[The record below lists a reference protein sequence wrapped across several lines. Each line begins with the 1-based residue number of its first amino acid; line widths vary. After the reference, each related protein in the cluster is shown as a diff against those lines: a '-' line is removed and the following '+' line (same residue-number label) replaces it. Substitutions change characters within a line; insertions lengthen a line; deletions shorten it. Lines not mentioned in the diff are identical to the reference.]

1 MRTLITFIC
10 LSLAFCCLGQE
21 PVKSKP
27 MKLIYTLP
35 QGWVAEEF
43 GGKSPWEDAGNA
55 LCHCSG
61 IVFSRQHKDGK
72 MKVVIYPSTVAGLD
86 SAKRNAVGNL
96 RFEDVQKYEKGKT
109 KHYSFERK
117 RSSFM
122 EMPGG
127 KKSYDA
133 MRYYIKAGDHFYIM
147 YAWQESSSALNSTSE
162 KELYEMV
169 NAIELMD

>member
-1 MRTLITFIC
+1 MRTLILILLTGLA
-10 LSLAFCCLGQE
+10 LSGSAQE
-21 PVKSKP
+21 TVKSKP
-27 MKLIYTLP
+27 MMLKYTLP

-43 GGKSPWEDAGNA
+43 GGKSPWEEAGNA

-61 IVFSRQHKDGK
+61 IVFTRQHKDGK
-72 MKVVIYPSTVAGLD
+72 MKVVIYPSTVSGLD

-117 RSSFM
+117 KSNFM

-127 KKSYDA
+127 KKSYEA
-133 MRYYIKAGDHFYIM
+133 MRYFIKSEGRFYIM
-147 YAWQESSSALNSTSE
+147 YAWQESMNALNSTSE
-162 KELYEMV
+162 KELYEVV
-169 NAIELMD
+169 NGIELL

>member
-1 MRTLITFIC
+1 MKHLIACIC
-10 LSLAFCCLGQE
+10 LFAALSGWGQE
-21 PVKSKP
+21 TVKSKSL
-27 MKLIYTLP
+27 KLKYALP

-43 GGKSPWEDAGNA
+43 GGQSPWEDAGNS

-61 IVFSRQHKDGK
+61 IVFTRQHKDGK

-109 KHYSFERK
+109 KNYSFERK
-117 RSSFM
+117 KSNFV

-127 KKSYDA
+127 KKSYEA
-133 MRYYIKAGDHFYIM
+133 MRYFIKAGDHFYIL
-147 YAWQESSSALNSTSE
+147 YAWQESMNALNSTSE
-162 KELYEMV
+162 KDLYQMV
-169 NAIELMD
+169 NSIELMD